1 MGFFETPEE
10 ERAAKAWLHD
20 LTVAAGI
27 KTDSQRKTPL
37 HFTPEFTEH
46 AKILCN
52 ELVNR
57 NCNNVD
63 KSIKV
68 LANYPYNASL
78 ADGETIMAQ
87 PTPEEIAKYVVFLA
101 KQIDARWDFRD
112 IDLVRRMDFGETLL
126 GHQVYIQRQYI
137 WMRDLQSDVIHPT
150 QRKIYKIQDDSR
162 NLAQID
168 PSSPHSNGGTNIV
181 KFTYKTASDIKCTCF
196 FFEQAEA
203 EAFLENFK
211 NSNKSDPRCQK
222 AQVVEQGYV
231 QDEGYLTFGTEFGS
245 CVVEKQELK
254 DIWRYSVDCYK
265 NGNPFNSMTP
275 EQFDEFSRNLHRE

>member
-10 ERAAKAWLHD
+10 ERIAKAWLHD

-27 KTDSQRKTPL
+27 KTDNQRKTPL
-37 HFTPEFTEH
+37 HFTPEFVEH

-52 ELVNR
+52 ELLNR

-63 KSIKV
+63 KSIRV
-68 LANYPYNASL
+68 LAKYPYNATL
-78 ADGETIMAQ
+78 KDGETISAQ

-101 KQIDARWDFRD
+101 KQIDTYWDFRD

-137 WMRDLQSDVIHPT
+137 WMRDLQSDVVHPT
-150 QRKIYKIQDDSR
+150 LQKIYKIQGDAG

-181 KFTYKTASDIKCTCF
+181 KFIYKTASDTKCTCF

-203 EAFLENFK
+203 EAFLENLKKSGKADHK
-211 NSNKSDPRCQK
+211 NVR
-222 AQVVEQGYV
+222 VEEQGYAN
-231 QDEGYLTFGTEFGS
+231 DGGYLTFGTEFGS
-245 CVVEKQELK
+245 CVVEKRELT
-254 DIWRYSVDCYK
+254 DIWRYKVDCYK
-265 NGNPFNSMTP
+265 NGNPFNRMTP
-275 EQFDEFSRNLHRE
+275 EEFDEFSRNLHRE